1 MLYSFIYTLCDY
13 IHSFILFVVILIHLH
28 SLILSAFI
36 YTLVVTLFN
45 YLFNHLI
52 VTIFIHPCSLLL
64 YTFISSLSFYICSF
78 IILLDPSLVRCY
90 SLQLYLA
97 IHTLCYSIH
106 SFLLF
111 IAASFIRLN
120 IFSYLKYFN
129 SSILIHFQNKM
140 KNLLFKEYLF
150 RPSEDGALYTLIV
163 SNLDINTRKNRFQY
177 FSF

>member
-36 YTLVVTLFN
+36 YTLVVT
-45 YLFNHLI
+45 LFNHLI

-97 IHTLCYSIH
+97 IHTLCYSIL

>member
-1 MLYSFIYTLCDY
+1 MLLYSI
-13 IHSFILFVVILIHLH
+13 
-28 SLILSAFI
+28 I

-45 YLFNHLI
+45 HLI
-52 VTIFIHPCSLLL
+52 VTTFIHPCSLLL

-120 IFSYLKYFN
+120 IFSYLKLSFKPHKNSTRFHCTSKSEYFN

-140 KNLLFKEYLF
+140 KNLLFKECLF